1 MLQLHEQYP
10 AYGFAQHK
18 GYGTEMHLAALR
30 EHGVTPHH
38 RRSFAPVRERVE
50 QLSLFPVESDSSRPL
65 PPPPFPNHDHDTITP
80 DYAPQQV
87 NQDMKHLQGSNSI
100 TPSLGL

>member
-1 MLQLHEQYP
+1 MSK
-10 AYGFAQHK
+10 A

-50 QLSLFPVESDSSRPL
+50 QLSMFTNDVD
-65 PPPPFPNHDHDTITP
+65 
-80 DYAPQQV
+80 
-87 NQDMKHLQGSNSI
+87 
-100 TPSLGL
+100 GLT